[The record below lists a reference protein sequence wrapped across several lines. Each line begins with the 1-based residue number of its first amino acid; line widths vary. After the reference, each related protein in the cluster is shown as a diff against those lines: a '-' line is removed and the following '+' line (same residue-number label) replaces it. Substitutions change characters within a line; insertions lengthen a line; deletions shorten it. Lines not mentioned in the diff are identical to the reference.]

1 MEIVSRESDVND
13 VQAAAFDAVMLQ
25 AHVHAM
31 SLCCPSPFQLA
42 KILISY
48 MESDVIHGDN
58 VKV

>member
-1 MEIVSRESDVND
+1 MQIVSRESDVND

-31 SLCCPSPFQLA
+31 LRCPSPFQRA